1 MRSDAPSKTKP
12 LVSVVLPS
20 FNERRETLEESFGS
34 LIGQTLSDFECLV
47 VDESTDAGCA
57 AACREL
63 CERDARFRY
72 VRPPSR
78 LGLPGSLN
86 LGISLARGTY
96 IARFDADDICVPT
109 RLEQQVDFLAAN
121 QEVGVLGGALN
132 IIDGGSNLLGT
143 RRYPI
148 THDGIARGM
157 QLTNTVAHPT
167 VMMRRFVL
175 EMHGGYDP
183 TYRYCE
189 DIELWLRLLNAG
201 VRFANLS
208 SVLVS
213 YRDEGAERPT
223 ANWKY
228 NLRARVSHLARPYAA
243 RRLVGIAAIAAWSLI
258 PLKIRRALH
267 GAVAPFRG
275 IAYPPA
281 KQQGPPNA

>member
-1 MRSDAPSKTKP
+1 MRSDAPSTTKP

-20 FNERRETLEESFGS
+20 FNERRETLEASFGS
-34 LIGQTLSDFECLV
+34 LTGQTLSDFECLV
-47 VDESTDAGCA
+47 VDESTDADCA
-57 AACREL
+57 TACREL

-72 VRPPSR
+72 VRPPNR

-109 RLEQQVDFLAAN
+109 RFEQQVEFLEAN

-132 IIDGGSNLLGT
+132 IIDGGGTTLGT
-143 RRYPI
+143 RRYPV
-148 THDGIARGM
+148 THDQIARGM
-157 QLTNTVAHPT
+157 QLTNTVAHPA
-167 VMMRRFVL
+167 VMMRRSVL
-175 EMHGGYDP
+175 DRHGSYDA

-189 DIELWLRLLNAG
+189 DIELWLRLMDAG

-213 YRDEGAERPT
+213 YREEDGDRPT

-228 NLRARVSHLARPYAA
+228 NLRARLIHLGRPYVA
-243 RRLVGIAAIAAWSLI
+243 RRLLGIAAIAAWSVV
-258 PLKIRRALH
+258 PQKMRKALRH
-267 GAVAPFRG
+267 AVAPLRG
-275 IAYPPA
+275 ITR
-281 KQQGPPNA
+281 